1 VKNALRDFLGPGS
14 FQTRNRVRGI
24 RMRARYQLLMLVA
37 VAVVVFFEILPHR
50 VFAEGAAAPA
60 LTGQVTSDEEGPMEG
75 VVVSAKLDSSTITVS
90 VYSDKQGHYSFP
102 ANRLEPG
109 HYKLKIRAV
118 GYDLDGPGVADL
130 VAQKTTTV
138 DLKLRKT
145 KNIVPQLT
153 NAEWL
158 LSMPG
163 TTEQKATLLNCVG
176 CHTLERIVRF
186 THDADE
192 FTQVIWRMMGYAQVS
207 QPIKPQRRM
216 DPDWAGNPEQYRK
229 QAEYL
234 ATVNLSS
241 VSKWEYPLKTLPRPT
256 GKATHAIIT
265 EYDLPRP
272 TIEPHDVILDEHG
285 DVWFTD
291 FGEQFIGKMD
301 PKTGKL
307 KEFPVPELKPGY
319 PVGLLD
325 IEEDKAGDFWV
336 GMMFQG
342 ALAKFDPKAE
352 KFQVYKLQ
360 SEYNDNVAQLN
371 MLGLRYDVDGKVW
384 TDSAGHQELYRL
396 DIKTGTYERF
406 QPKDQQPD
414 KGPFS
419 IYGIDS
425 DSHNN
430 VYFTDYQSNFIG
442 RVDAETGKYSW
453 FQTPT
458 AHSRPRRVRMD
469 PQDHLYF
476 AEYQGN
482 KIAMLDT
489 KTEKFTEW
497 PLPTPWTGPYYVTW
511 DKSGDLWT
519 GGMTTD
525 RVVRLNPKSGQ
536 AIEYLMPKDTNM
548 RRVFV
553 DDKTTPVT
561 FWTGSNHAASIVKVE
576 PLD

>member
-1 VKNALRDFLGPGS
+1 
-14 FQTRNRVRGI
+14 
-24 RMRARYQLLMLVA
+24 MRSRYQLLMLVA
-37 VAVVVFFEILPHR
+37 VAVLVFFEILPHR

-75 VVVSAKLDSSTITVS
+75 VVVSAKLDGSTITVS

-118 GYDLDGPGVADL
+118 GYDLDGPGLADL

-158 LSMPG
+158 LSIPG

-176 CHTLERIVRF
+176 CHTLERIVRS

-234 ATVNLSS
+234 ATINLSS

-285 DVWFTD
+285 NVWFTD
-291 FGEQFIGKMD
+291 FGEQYIAKMD
-301 PKTGKL
+301 PQTGKV
-307 KEFPVPELKPGY
+307 KEFAVPELKPGY

-342 ALAKFDPKAE
+342 ALAKFDPKSE
-352 KFQVYKLQ
+352 KFQVFNLQ
-360 SEYNDNVAQLN
+360 SQYNDNVAQLN

-482 KIAMLDT
+482 NIGMLDT

-511 DKSGDLWT
+511 DKNGELWT

>member
-1 VKNALRDFLGPGS
+1 
-14 FQTRNRVRGI
+14 
-24 RMRARYQLLMLVA
+24 MRARILTVMLAA
-37 VAVVVFFEILPHR
+37 VAAVVAFQIVPRHAL
-50 VFAEGAAAPA
+50 AAGQMPAA
-60 LTGQVTSDEEGPMEG
+60 LTGQVTSAEEGPMEG
-75 VVVSAKLDSSTITVS
+75 VVVSAKLDGATITVS
-90 VYSDKQGHYSFP
+90 VISDKQGRYSFP

-130 VAQKTTTV
+130 VAQKTTTS
-138 DLKLRKT
+138 DLKLRKA

-153 NAEWL
+153 NAEWM
-158 LSMPG
+158 LSVPG
-163 TTEQKATLLNCVG
+163 TEDQKATLLNCVG
-176 CHTLERIVRF
+176 CHTLERIVRS

-192 FTQVIWRMMGYAQVS
+192 FTQVIYRMMGYAQVS

-216 DPDWAGNPEQYRK
+216 DPDWAGTPEQYRQ

-234 ATVNLSS
+234 ATINLSS

-256 GKATHAIIT
+256 GKSTRAIIT
-265 EYDLPRP
+265 EYA
-272 TIEPHDVILDEHG
+272 
-285 DVWFTD
+285 
-291 FGEQFIGKMD
+291 
-301 PKTGKL
+301 
-307 KEFPVPELKPGY
+307 VPELKPGY

-325 IEEDKAGDFWV
+325 IEEDKAGDFWA

-342 ALAKFDPKAE
+342 ALAKFDPKTE
-352 KFQVYKLQ
+352 KFHIYNLQ

-384 TDSAGHQELYRL
+384 TDSAGHRDLYRL

-406 QPKDQQPD
+406 EPMKHLPD
-414 KGPFS
+414 KGPGS

-430 VYFTDYQSNFIG
+430 LYFADFMSNYIG
-442 RVDAETGKYSW
+442 RVDAETGGYSW

-469 PQDHLYF
+469 PQDRLYF
-476 AEYQGN
+476 GEYQGN
-482 KIAMLDT
+482 KIGMLDT

-497 PLPTPWTGPYYVTW
+497 ALPTPWTGPYYVTW
-511 DKSGDLWT
+511 DKNGELWT

-525 RVVRLNPKSGQ
+525 RAVRLNPKTGE

-553 DDKTTPVT
+553 DNTTTPVT
-561 FWTGSNHAASIVKVE
+561 FWTGSNHSAAIVKVE

>member
-1 VKNALRDFLGPGS
+1 
-14 FQTRNRVRGI
+14 
-24 RMRARYQLLMLVA
+24 MRARYLLLMLATFA
-37 VAVVVFFEILPHR
+37 VFVYVQILPHR
-50 VFAEGAAAPA
+50 VFADGQAAPA
-60 LTGQVTSDEEGPMEG
+60 LAGQVTSDEEGPMEG
-75 VVVSAKLDSSTITVS
+75 VVVSAKLDGSTITTS

-118 GYDLDGPGVADL
+118 GYDLDGTGVADL
-130 VAQKTTTV
+130 AAQKTTSV
-138 DLKLRKT
+138 DLKLKKA

-153 NAEWL
+153 NAEWM

-163 TTEQKATLLNCVG
+163 TEEQKATLLNCVG
-176 CHTLERIVRF
+176 CHTLERIVRS

-192 FTQVIWRMMGYAQVS
+192 FTQVIFRMMGYAQVS

-216 DPDWAGNPEQYRK
+216 DPNWAGTPEKYRQ

-234 ATVNLSS
+234 ATGNLSS
-241 VSKWEYPLKTLPRPT
+241 VPKWEYPLKTLARPT

-285 DVWFTD
+285 QVWFTD
-291 FGEQFIGKMD
+291 FGEQFIGTLD
-301 PKTGKL
+301 PKTGKI

-325 IEEDKAGDFWV
+325 IEEDKAGEFWM

-342 ALAKFDPKAE
+342 ALAKFSPKTE
-352 KFQVYKLQ
+352 KFQIYKLQ
-360 SEYNDNVAQLN
+360 DQYNDKVAQLN

-396 DIKTGTYERF
+396 DIKAGTFERF
-406 QPKDQQPD
+406 EPMKHLPDSQP
-414 KGPFS
+414 GS

-430 VYFTDYQSNFIG
+430 IYFGDFMANYIG
-442 RVDAETGKYSW
+442 RVDALTGKYSW
-453 FQTPT
+453 YPTPT
-458 AHSRPRRVRMD
+458 PHSRPRRVRMD

-476 AEYQGN
+476 GEYQGN
-482 KIAMLDT
+482 NIGMLDT
-489 KTEKFTEW
+489 ETGKITEW

-511 DKSGDLWT
+511 DKNGELWT

-525 RVVRLNPKSGQ
+525 RAVRLNPKTGQ

-548 RRVFV
+548 RRVYV
-553 DDKTTPVT
+553 DNTTTPVT
-561 FWTGSNHAASIVKVE
+561 FWTGSNHTASITKVE

>member
-1 VKNALRDFLGPGS
+1 M
-14 FQTRNRVRGI
+14 I
-24 RMRARYQLLMLVA
+24 RPEIKGEEYPAGCIAPEHLQDTPRYVMIRRIKMRARLLLLMFAA
-37 VAVVVFFEILPHR
+37 VAVVVCFKISPHR
-50 VFAEGAAAPA
+50 AFAEGQAPAA

-75 VVVSAKLDSSTITVS
+75 VVVSAKLDGSTISVS
-90 VYSDKQGHYSFP
+90 VMSDKQGRYSFP

-118 GYDLDGPGVADL
+118 GYDLDATGTADL
-130 VAQKTTTV
+130 AAQKTTTL
-138 DLKLRKT
+138 DLKLRKA

-153 NAEWL
+153 NAEWM
-158 LSMPG
+158 LSVPG
-163 TTEQKATLLNCVG
+163 TDDQKATLLNCVG
-176 CHTLERIVRF
+176 CHTLERIVRS

-192 FTQVIWRMMGYAQVS
+192 FTQVIYRMMGYAQVS

-216 DPDWAGNPEQYRK
+216 DPDWAGNPEQYRQ

-234 ATVNLSS
+234 A
-241 VSKWEYPLKTLPRPT
+241 
-256 GKATHAIIT
+256 
-265 EYDLPRP
+265 

-285 DVWFTD
+285 TPWCTD
-291 FGEQFIGKMD
+291 FGEQYIGKLD
-301 PKTGKL
+301 PKTGKVT
-307 KEFPVPELKPGY
+307 EYPVPELKPGY

-325 IEEDKAGDFWV
+325 IEEDKAGNFWV

-371 MLGLRYDVDGKVW
+371 MLGMRYDVDGKVW
-384 TDSAGHQELYRL
+384 TDSAGHRELYRL

-406 QPKDQQPD
+406 EPMKHLPD
-414 KGPFS
+414 KGPGS

-430 VYFTDYQSNFIG
+430 VYFADFMSNYIG

-458 AHSRPRRVRMD
+458 PHSRPRRVLMD
-469 PQDHLYF
+469 PQDRLYF
-476 AEYQGN
+476 GEYQGN
-482 KIAMLDT
+482 KIGMLDT

-497 PLPTPWTGPYYVTW
+497 SLPTPWTGPYYVTW
-511 DKSGDLWT
+511 DKNGELWT

-525 RVVRLNPKSGQ
+525 RAVRLNPKTGQ
-536 AIEYLMPKDTNM
+536 AVEYLMPKDTNM

-553 DDKTTPVT
+553 DNTTTPVT
-561 FWTGSNHAASIVKVE
+561 FWTGSNHTASIVKVE

>member
-1 VKNALRDFLGPGS
+1 
-14 FQTRNRVRGI
+14 
-24 RMRARYQLLMLVA
+24 MRARLLLLMFAA
-37 VAVVVFFEILPHR
+37 VAVVVCFNIYPHR
-50 VFAEGAAAPA
+50 AFAEGQAPAA

-75 VVVSAKLDSSTITVS
+75 VVVSAKLDGSTISVS
-90 VYSDKQGHYSFP
+90 VMSDKQGRYSFP

-118 GYDLDGPGVADL
+118 GYDLDGTGTADL
-130 VAQKTTTV
+130 AAQKATTI
-138 DLKLRKT
+138 DLKLRKA

-153 NAEWL
+153 NAEWM
-158 LSMPG
+158 LSVPG
-163 TTEQKATLLNCVG
+163 TDDQKAALLNCVG
-176 CHTLERIVRF
+176 CHTLERIVRS

-192 FTQVIWRMMGYAQVS
+192 FTQVIYRMMGYAQVS

-216 DPDWAGNPEQYRK
+216 DPDWAGNPEQYRQ

-234 ATVNLSS
+234 ATINLSS

-256 GKATHAIIT
+256 GRATRAIIT

-285 DVWFTD
+285 TPWFTD
-291 FGEQFIGKMD
+291 FGEQYIGKLD
-301 PKTGKL
+301 PKTGKVT
-307 KEFPVPELKPGY
+307 EYPVPELKPGY

-325 IEEDKAGDFWV
+325 IEEDKAGNFWV

-360 SEYNDNVAQLN
+360 TEYNDNVAQLN
-371 MLGLRYDVDGKVW
+371 MLGMRYDVDGKVW
-384 TDSAGHQELYRL
+384 TDS
-396 DIKTGTYERF
+396 
-406 QPKDQQPD
+406 
-414 KGPFS
+414 
-419 IYGIDS
+419 DS

-430 VYFTDYQSNFIG
+430 VYFADFMSNYIG

-458 AHSRPRRVRMD
+458 PHSRPRRVLMD
-469 PQDHLYF
+469 PQDRLYF
-476 AEYQGN
+476 GEYQGN
-482 KIAMLDT
+482 KIGMLDT

-497 PLPTPWTGPYYVTW
+497 SLPTPWTGPYYVTW
-511 DKSGDLWT
+511 DKNGELWT

-525 RVVRLNPKSGQ
+525 RAVRLNPKTGQ
-536 AIEYLMPKDTNM
+536 AVEYLMPKDTNM

-553 DDKTTPVT
+553 DSTTTPVT
-561 FWTGSNHAASIVKVE
+561 LWTGSNHSASIVKVE

>member
-1 VKNALRDFLGPGS
+1 MRRIN
-14 FQTRNRVRGI
+14 
-24 RMRARYQLLMLVA
+24 MRARFLLLVLA
-37 VAVVVFFEILPHR
+37 TVVVVVLFQILPHR
-50 VFAEGAAAPA
+50 AFAEGQAPAA
-60 LTGQVTSDEEGPMEG
+60 LTGQVTSDEEGAMEG
-75 VVVSAKLDSSTITVS
+75 VVVSAKLDGSTITVS
-90 VYSDKQGHYSFP
+90 VISDKQGHYSFP

-118 GYDLDGPGVADL
+118 GYDLDGTGVADL
-130 VAQKTTTV
+130 AAQKTTTA
-138 DLKLRKT
+138 DLKLRKA
-145 KNIVPQLT
+145 KNMVPQMT
-153 NAEWL
+153 NAEWM
-158 LSMPG
+158 LSVPG
-163 TTEQKATLLNCVG
+163 TEEQKASLLNCVS
-176 CHTLERIVRF
+176 CHTLERIVRS

-216 DPDWAGNPEQYRK
+216 DPDWAGNPEQYRQ

-234 ATVNLSS
+234 STINLSS
-241 VSKWEYPLKTLPRPT
+241 VSKWEFPLKTLPRPT
-256 GKATHAIIT
+256 GKSTHAIIT

-285 DVWFTD
+285 TPWFTN
-291 FGEQFIGKMD
+291 FGEQYIGKLD
-301 PKTGKL
+301 PKTGKVT
-307 KEFPVPELKPGY
+307 EYAVPELKPGY

-325 IEEDKAGDFWV
+325 IEQDKAGDFWV

-352 KFQVYKLQ
+352 KFHIYNLQ
-360 SEYNDNVAQLN
+360 AEYNDNVAQLN

-384 TDSAGHQELYRL
+384 TDSAGHRDLYRL

-406 QPKDQQPD
+406 EPMKHLPD
-414 KGPFS
+414 KGPGS

-430 VYFTDYQSNFIG
+430 VYFADFMSNYIG
-442 RVDAETGKYSW
+442 RVDAETGAYSW
-453 FQTPT
+453 FETPT
-458 AHSRPRRVRMD
+458 PHSRPRRVRMD
-469 PQDHLYF
+469 PQDRLYF
-476 AEYQGN
+476 GEYQGN
-482 KIAMLDT
+482 KIGMLDT

-497 PLPTPWTGPYYVTW
+497 ALPTAWTAPYYVTW
-511 DKSGDLWT
+511 DKNGELWT

-525 RVVRLNPKSGQ
+525 RAVRLNPKTGQ
-536 AIEYLMPKDTNM
+536 TIEYLMPKDTNM

-553 DDKTTPVT
+553 DNTTTPVT
-561 FWTGSNHAASIVKVE
+561 FWTGSNHSASIVKLE

>member
-1 VKNALRDFLGPGS
+1 MRTRFL
-14 FQTRNRVRGI
+14 
-24 RMRARYQLLMLVA
+24 LLMLAA
-37 VAVVVFFEILPHR
+37 VAVVVFVQIRPHR
-50 VFAEGAAAPA
+50 VFADGQVPAA

-75 VVVSAKLDSSTITVS
+75 VVVSARLDGSTITVS
-90 VYSDKQGHYSFP
+90 VISDKQGRYTFP
-102 ANRLEPG
+102 ANRLESG
-109 HYKLKIRAV
+109 HYNLKIRAV
-118 GYDLDGPGVADL
+118 GYDLDGVGAADL
-130 VAQKTTTV
+130 AAQKTTTV
-138 DLKLRKT
+138 DLKLRKA

-153 NAEWL
+153 NAEWM
-158 LSMPG
+158 LSVPG
-163 TTEQKATLLNCVG
+163 TDDQKATLLNCVG
-176 CHTLERIVRF
+176 CHTLERIVRS

-192 FTQVIWRMMGYAQVS
+192 FTQVIFRMMGYAQVS

-216 DPDWAGNPEQYRK
+216 DPNWAGTPEKYRQ

-234 ATVNLSS
+234 ATINLSS
-241 VSKWEYPLKTLPRPT
+241 VPKWEYPLKTLPRPT

-285 DVWFTD
+285 TPWFTD
-291 FGEQFIGKMD
+291 FGEQYIGKLD
-301 PKTGKL
+301 PKTGKVT
-307 KEFPVPELKPGY
+307 EFPVPELKPGY

-352 KFQVYKLQ
+352 KFHIYGLQ

-396 DIKTGTYERF
+396 DIKTGGYERF
-406 QPKDQQPD
+406 EPMKHLPSKDP
-414 KGPFS
+414 GS

-430 VYFTDYQSNFIG
+430 IYFADFLSNWIG

-458 AHSRPRRVRMD
+458 PHSRPRRVRMD

-476 AEYQGN
+476 GEYQGN
-482 KIAMLDT
+482 KIGMLDT

-511 DKSGDLWT
+511 DKNGELWT

-525 RVVRLNPKSGQ
+525 RAVRLNPKTGQ

-553 DDKTTPVT
+553 DNTTTPVT
-561 FWTGSNHAASIVKVE
+561 FWTGSNHSASIVRVE